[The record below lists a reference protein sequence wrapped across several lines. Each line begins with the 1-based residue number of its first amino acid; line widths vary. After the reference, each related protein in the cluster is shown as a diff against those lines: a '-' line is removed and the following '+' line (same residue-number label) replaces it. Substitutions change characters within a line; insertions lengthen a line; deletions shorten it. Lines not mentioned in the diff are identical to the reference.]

1 MKKINFSFFTS
12 PFSVK
17 YVSLHRRYLCMI
29 ATEIVIIMKTLLKN
43 GKLISDHRIQEADLL
58 IENERIVKIASD
70 ISAKEAQKVIDLEGM
85 LVLPGV
91 IDDQVHFREPGLT
104 HKATIATESA
114 AAVAGGTTTFFD
126 QPNTIPQTT
135 TIAALEDKFATAART
150 SLANFSFLLG
160 GTNDN
165 IEELKRINPK
175 NTAGVKLFLG
185 SSTGNMLVDNEKTIE
200 TIFRNVSTLIAAH
213 CEDEQT
219 IRHNLEHYLSL
230 YGAEIPIKC
239 HPLIRSAEACYLSS
253 SRAIALAK
261 QTGARFH
268 VFHLSTAKETEL
280 LDNSLPL
287 NQKKITAEACIHH
300 LWFTDQDYDQK
311 GVLIKWNPAV
321 KTLEDREAIWQALL
335 DNCIDV
341 IATDHAP
348 HTLEEKAAKE
358 YQKIPSGAPLVQH
371 ALVAALTMFQQR
383 GLPLERLVEKMCHN
397 PAILFR
403 IQDRGYLREG
413 YYADIACV
421 AEHTPWQ
428 VSKENILYKCG
439 WSPLEGTTFDY
450 KVAYTFVN
458 GHLVY
463 DKGTILPQEKGKR
476 VLFDN

>member
-1 MKKINFSFFTS
+1 MKI
-12 PFSVK
+12 
-17 YVSLHRRYLCMI
+17 
-29 ATEIVIIMKTLLKN
+29 LLKN
-43 GKLISDHRIQEADLL
+43 GKLISDHKVMEGDLL
-58 IENERIVKIASD
+58 IENERIAKIASD
-70 ISAKEAQKVIDLEGM
+70 ISASEASRVIDLEGA
-85 LVLPGV
+85 LVMPGV

-126 QPNTIPQTT
+126 QPNTIPQAT
-135 TIAALEDKFATAART
+135 TIAALEDKFAIAART

-165 IEELKRINPK
+165 IEELKHINPK

-219 IRHNLEHYLSL
+219 IRQNLAHYLSL
-230 YGAEIPIKC
+230 YGPEIPVAC

-253 SRAIALAK
+253 SRAIALAR

-280 LDNSLPL
+280 LDNTLPL
-287 NQKKITAEACIHH
+287 SQKKITAEACIHH
-300 LWFTDQDYDQK
+300 LWFTDKDYQEK

-321 KTLEDREAIWQALL
+321 KTEQDREGIWQALL
-335 DNCIDV
+335 DNRIDV

-348 HTLEEKAAKE
+348 HTLEEKGQKE

-371 ALVAALTMFQQR
+371 ALVAALTMFAKR
-383 GLPLERLVEKMCHN
+383 GIPLERLVEKMCHN

-403 IQDRGYLREG
+403 IQERGFLREG

-421 AEHTPWQ
+421 SEHTPWQ
-428 VSKENILYKCG
+428 VSKNNILYKCG

-458 GHLVY
+458 GHLAY
-463 DKGTILPQEKGKR
+463 EKGTLHLQEKGQR
-476 VLFDN
+476 VLFND